1 MHGEFDLSYK
11 CCSKVLELA
20 TEQSTANIN
29 LISAAKL
36 LMASCI
42 VSMPGD
48 LYKACSVMTEAYQA
62 ISQALGIMH
71 SKVVIYA
78 SNTESMSVLC
88 GNVAEA
94 QQHLSTA
101 ENVCKNTV
109 GKQNLLYSYILVN
122 SALLDVMT
130 SAEQSEKILTKRTQ
144 AEEIQRQYDPRHLIQ
159 SLHSPL

>member
-20 TEQSTANIN
+20 TGQSTANIN

-42 VSMPGD
+42 VSMSGD

-78 SNTESMSVLC
+78 SNTESMSILC

-94 QQHLSTA
+94 QHIFLQLKMCA
-101 ENVCKNTV
+101 RI
-109 GKQNLLYSYILVN
+109 LLAS
-122 SALLDVMT
+122 
-130 SAEQSEKILTKRTQ
+130 RTFCTP
-144 AEEIQRQYDPRHLIQ
+144 IFLLIQ
-159 SLHSPL
+159 LCLMS